1 MDGSIKVMGFL
12 WRRDGVSL
20 LIKKI
25 SKWIMSLTMMAVSS
39 LFIPSQTEANA
50 VEIEPISLTPEE
62 KRTIM
67 SENLFILEDKEKEWT
82 IDDII
87 DGPISEQFTKNTM
100 NTPNF
105 GYTSSVYWTR
115 FTLINLTVVIV
126 LILVI

>member
-25 SKWIMSLTMMAVSS
+25 YKWIMSLTMMAVSS

-62 KRTIM
+62 NRTIM
-67 SENLFILEDKEKEWT
+67 SENLFILEDKENEWT
-82 IDDII
+82 NDHII
-87 DGPISEQFTKNTM
+87 DGPNTEQFTDQK
-100 NTPNF
+100 
-105 GYTSSVYWTR
+105 S
-115 FTLINLTVVIV
+115 
-126 LILVI
+126 